1 LTDEKVLDI
10 PAFDMTEAAPNAVQ
24 SPSTGAKKAKTNRKR
39 SGRPDGSVGRATF
52 DAVNQMT
59 ADGTR
64 TKQAAFIEYG
74 QRTNTKPGTVSAN
87 YYRVARAKGTSKPR
101 KPRLATAR
109 ATTRPAPSTPR
120 KPGRRGRPNSST
132 DVETAVRNLLAN
144 VETLV
149 AVLKHQQAETT
160 ALQQQLDGLKD
171 VL

>member
-1 LTDEKVLDI
+1 MTDEKVLDI
-10 PAFDMTEAAPNAVQ
+10 PAFDMTEAAPSAVQ
-24 SPSTGAKKAKTNRKR
+24 SPSAGGKKAKTIRKR
-39 SGRPDGSVGRATF
+39 SGRHDGSVGRATF

-101 KPRLATAR
+101 KTGLATAR
-109 ATTRPAPSTPR
+109 ATTRPAPGAPR
-120 KPGRRGRPNSST
+120 KPGRRGRPNSRT

-149 AVLKHQQAETT
+149 AVLKQQQAEAT